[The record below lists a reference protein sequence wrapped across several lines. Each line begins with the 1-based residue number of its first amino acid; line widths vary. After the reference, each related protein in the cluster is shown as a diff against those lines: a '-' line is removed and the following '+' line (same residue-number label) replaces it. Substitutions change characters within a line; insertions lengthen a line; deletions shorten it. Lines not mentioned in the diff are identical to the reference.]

1 MNITKFKEGDIITR
15 NEPMRAH
22 PDVVADSS
30 YCGDRIVL
38 KELDEEAKMIF
49 YIHLDSC
56 VLPLLASIFYS

>member
-49 YIHLDSC
+49 
-56 VLPLLASIFYS
+56 